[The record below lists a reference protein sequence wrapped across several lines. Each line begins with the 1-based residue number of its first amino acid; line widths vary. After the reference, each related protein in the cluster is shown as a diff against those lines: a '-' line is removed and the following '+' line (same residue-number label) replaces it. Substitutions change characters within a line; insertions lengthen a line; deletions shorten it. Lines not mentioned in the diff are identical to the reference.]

1 MSLLDKIIHKED
13 EEDYIEAP
21 VTGTIISMA
30 SVNDPVF
37 ASKLLGD
44 GIAVVPMD
52 GTIIS
57 PISGIISLIFDTKH
71 AIAITA
77 DSGLEL
83 IVHVGIGVTVLEG
96 KAFDVFVEKGQRVN
110 AGDRLMKVDLQQLLD
125 SSCDT
130 VVVVVVTKDMGRTL
144 SLIEEGT
151 VSAGTPILQMK

>member
-1 MSLLDKIIHKED
+1 MSLLDKIIHIED

-21 VTGTIISMA
+21 VTGTIISMT

-83 IVHVGIGVTVLEG
+83 IVHVGIGVTALEG

-125 SSCDT
+125 FSCDT